1 MNASKP
7 IVAAAPRR
15 KYTLADVKKGKLDVP
30 RRILGYGLEKVG
42 KSSFAA
48 DAPSAIHLGPDN
60 GTPHLDIERLPVP
73 ETWEDV
79 FEILALVESNPEWK
93 TLVIDPVNWL
103 EDLVWARVVGGPNS
117 PVTNATRDKIEQ
129 HGGGYMKGYEAA
141 VSYWRVL
148 TRELE
153 KRHCAAGRHV
163 ILLAHAKKENFKDPI
178 GVNYDRYEIKMHHKA
193 AGLLR
198 EWADDVLFFRHEI
211 LAKVEGT
218 KTIAV
223 STDER
228 IIHTQWSKSWDAGN
242 RSNLPPELP
251 MSWDAYWAAV
261 QSGKERVAQ
270 LKAEIATLLS
280 DLGDSD
286 LTKKVNAAVAEAK
299 DSEERLRKFIDS
311 LKSRINNAPTNEG
324 TKS

>member
-1 MNASKP
+1 MNASK
-7 IVAAAPRR
+7 IIAAPSRR

-30 RRILGYGLEKVG
+30 RRILGYGVEKVG

-48 DAPSAIHLGPDN
+48 DAPYAVHLGPDC

-103 EDLVWARVVGGPNS
+103 EDLVWARVTGGPNS

-153 KRHCAAGRHV
+153 RKHCSAGRHV
-163 ILLAHAKKENFKDPI
+163 ILMAHAKKENFKDPI

-211 LAKVEGT
+211 LAKIEGA

-223 STDER
+223 ATDER

-242 RSNLPPELP
+242 RSNLPAELP

-261 QSGKERVAQ
+261 EEGKKRVQ
-270 LKAEIATLLS
+270 RLKDEIAVLLVALA
-280 DLGDSD
+280 DPELA
-286 LTKKVNAAVAEAK
+286 KKVNAAVAEAR
-299 DSEERLRKFIDS
+299 DSADRLTKFVDN
-311 LKSRINNAPTNEG
+311 LKSRINASITNG
-324 TKS
+324 AGA